1 MDEEIKNRD
10 TTYYPMTALY
20 DELQSPGERAGW
32 YCHNGANTLIKHWM
46 RHGIDEIVKEAL
58 RRRED
63 EF

>member
-1 MDEEIKNRD
+1 MNKDFKHCN

-32 YCHNGANTLIKHWM
+32 YCHNGAAALIKHWM
-46 RHGIDEIVKEAL
+46 RHGIEEIVKEAL